1 MVVRNNSV
9 TDVHGLARPDCA
21 SDPCS
26 KHVRCEAAGFRYRF
40 EGIEVGDSVSGAEIS
55 HNTITNIPFGYGIYY
70 GGGNTASE
78 NALIADNTIAAA
90 FDYGIHV
97 DSRGSGG
104 RTRNVSILRNHVTG
118 SSPAGLLLSNTAD
131 VRVISNTFTD
141 SGPLSGVG
149 VAPACVGCVMQGNA
163 ATGAAPRSIWGG
175 KEKTDDKESYP
186 SANERTTAATS
197 RPIMTPLGVDCVVNG
212 TARASCFGTNASD
225 STDILQ
231 AALSSGAS
239 TVLIDDI
246 GKPWIVRPLFV
257 TANDSSIIFGRN
269 VRLLA
274 KRNEFHG
281 YNDALLSFRGV
292 RNITV
297 VGNNATLQMRRA
309 DYAVPSWGSCPSCRP
324 YKKSEWRAG
333 IMIAQSDDLRI
344 SGLNIV
350 ESGGDGFYIHC
361 APGCRNLHISD
372 CVADSNYR
380 QGMVGEQS
388 SLTRLAYAVA

>member
-1 MVVRNNSV
+1 MYPITVRELHGGWIVGEERILMTQPGIYGWNDSSTVISALDVHCFDAQANGVDVRLVPHVEPSSGHVSFEVKVPKFGACAVVR
-9 TDVHGLARPDCA
+9 
-21 SDPCS
+21 
-26 KHVRCEAAGFRYRF
+26 
-40 EGIEVGDSVSGAEIS
+40 
-55 HNTITNIPFGYGIYY
+55 
-70 GGGNTASE
+70 
-78 NALIADNTIAAA
+78 
-90 FDYGIHV
+90 
-97 DSRGSGG
+97 G
-104 RTRNVSILRNHVTG
+104 RSI
-118 SSPAGLLLSNTAD
+118 
-131 VRVISNTFTD
+131 
-141 SGPLSGVG
+141 
-149 VAPACVGCVMQGNA
+149 
-163 ATGAAPRSIWGG
+163 GAASSA
-175 KEKTDDKESYP
+175 KTDDLD
-186 SANERTTAATS
+186 R
-197 RPIMTPLGVDCVVNG
+197 RCVVNG

-257 TANDSSIIFGRN
+257 TTNDSSIIFGRN

-274 KRNEFHG
+274 KRDEFHG

-388 SLTRLAYAVA
+388 SVTSLRCRLT